1 MSINIS
7 NQGALEAVMSKARK
21 QMSSIQSINS
31 NEELAIVAIKY
42 YLAALKK
49 KKIIT

>member
-1 MSINIS
+1 MTISIN

-21 QMSSIQSINS
+21 QMSSIQSIDS
-31 NEELAIVAIKY
+31 NEELAILAIKF

>member
-1 MSINIS
+1 MTITIT
-7 NQGALEAVMSKARK
+7 NQGALETAMSKARK
-21 QMSSIQSINS
+21 QTSSIMSINS

-42 YLAALKK
+42 YLDALKK